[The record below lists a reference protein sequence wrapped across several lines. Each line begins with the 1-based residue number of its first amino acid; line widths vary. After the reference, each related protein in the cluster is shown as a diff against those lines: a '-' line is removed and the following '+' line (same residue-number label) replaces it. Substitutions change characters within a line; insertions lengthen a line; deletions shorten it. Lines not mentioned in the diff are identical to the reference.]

1 MGTATGLLGATA
13 TGAHQAPSEAETTMA
28 EGRVFV
34 ELHSPAAT
42 NKPDQPNLPP
52 MTAHATTPV
61 APSDVRLDKWL
72 WCVRVYKTRAQ
83 ATEACRG
90 GKVTIDGQPVRPA
103 REVRTGQ
110 VVAIN
115 LGGWTRT
122 LRIGALLDHR
132 VAHAELGPYVEDIT
146 PAEERER
153 GRERQVQNLLARP
166 HGEGRPTKRE
176 RRALDK
182 VFGESFE

>member
-1 MGTATGLLGATA
+1 MTEKPTA
-13 TGAHQAPSEAETTMA
+13 
-28 EGRVFV
+28 
-34 ELHSPAAT
+34 PAA
-42 NKPDQPNLPP
+42 PN
-52 MTAHATTPV
+52 
-61 APSDVRLDKWL
+61 DVRLDKWL

-90 GKVTIDGQPVRPA
+90 GKVSIEGQPVRPA

-122 LRIGALLDHR
+122 LRVGALLDHR
-132 VAHAELGPYVEDIT
+132 VAHAELGPYLEDLT
-146 PAEERER
+146 TDEERAR

-176 RRALDK
+176 RRAFDK
-182 VFGESFE
+182 VLGESFE

>member
-1 MGTATGLLGATA
+1 MSDHAN
-13 TGAHQAPSEAETTMA
+13 
-28 EGRVFV
+28 
-34 ELHSPAAT
+34 ELAA
-42 NKPDQPNLPP
+42 QP
-52 MTAHATTPV
+52 
-61 APSDVRLDKWL
+61 DVRLDKWL

-90 GKVTIDGQPVRPA
+90 NKITVDGQHVRPA

-110 VVAIN
+110 LVAIN

-122 LRIGALLDHR
+122 LRVGALLDHR
-132 VAHAELGPYVEDIT
+132 VAHAELGPYIEDVT

-153 GRERQVQNLLARP
+153 GRERQVQNLMARP

-176 RRALDK
+176 RRAIDQA
-182 VFGESFE
+182 FRSPYDY

>member
-1 MGTATGLLGATA
+1 M
-13 TGAHQAPSEAETTMA
+13 
-28 EGRVFV
+28 
-34 ELHSPAAT
+34 HSPMPLL
-42 NKPDQPNLPP
+42 KLGPVESLP
-52 MTAHATTPV
+52 MTEHPIEPAAS
-61 APSDVRLDKWL
+61 SDVRLDKWL

>member
-1 MGTATGLLGATA
+1 M
-13 TGAHQAPSEAETTMA
+13 S
-28 EGRVFV
+28 
-34 ELHSPAAT
+34 
-42 NKPDQPNLPP
+42 
-52 MTAHATTPV
+52 TAHAPTPA
-61 APSDVRLDKWL
+61 APIEVRLDKWL

-90 GKVTIDGQPVRPA
+90 GKVTVDGQHARPA

-110 VVAIN
+110 TVTIN

-122 LRIGALLDHR
+122 LRIGQVLDHR
-132 VAHAELGPYVEDIT
+132 VAHAELAPYLEDIT
-146 PAEERER
+146 APEERER

-176 RRALDK
+176 RRAIDQA
-182 VFGESFE
+182 FRGPYDY